1 MGRASAATARVLPLV
16 GRRLLLLIPLMGIVT
31 LATFSLIYL
40 IPGDPAHR
48 IAGEGASPAQIE
60 AVRTNL
66 GLDRPAYE
74 QFFSFVGGILQG
86 DLGTSYTFS
95 TPVLDMIVTRLPVT
109 VSLTAVAMV
118 FAVLIGIPAGVLAGR
133 RAGRWQDRVVTVT
146 STVGLATPNF
156 VLGLLLAL
164 VIGVNLAWL
173 PATGYA
179 PMSEGLWTWLQHL
192 LLPGISLGVIAA
204 AEIARQLRASL
215 SDVLRQDYV
224 RTAVAKGMLPR
235 TVVWKHA
242 LKNAMMPVITVIGI
256 QVGYLL
262 GGTAVVETVF
272 GIKGLGDFAVQS
284 VLGGDLPAIQGMVVF
299 AVTITVIASLVV
311 DITYGYLNPRGEAH

>member
-1 MGRASAATARVLPLV
+1 MGTASAATARVLPLV

-31 LATFSLIYL
+31 LATFSLVFL

-48 IAGEGASPAQIE
+48 IAGEGASPDQIA
-60 AVRTNL
+60 AVRANL

-74 QFFSFVGGILQG
+74 QFLSFVGGLLQG

-95 TPVLDMIVTRLPVT
+95 TPVLDMILTRMPVT
-109 VSLTAVAMV
+109 VSLTAVAMA
-118 FAVLIGIPAGVLAGR
+118 FALLIGIPAGVLAGR
-133 RAGRWQDRVVTVT
+133 RAGRWQDRVVTVS

-173 PATGYA
+173 PATGYT
-179 PMSEGLWTWLQHL
+179 PMAEGLWDWLRHL
-192 LLPGISLGVIAA
+192 LLPGIALGVVAA

-242 LKNAMMPVITVIGI
+242 LKNALMPVITVIGI

-284 VLGGDLPAIQGMVVF
+284 VLAGDLPAIQGMVVF
-299 AVTITVIASLVV
+299 AVAITVLASLVV